1 MFELVNIVKKFEDR
15 TILDIPYLSFREN
28 KRYVLMGVN
37 GSGKTTLLRIMAGTL
52 EPDMGEVKN
61 IPREDMGY
69 MPQSPYAFGF
79 SVRRNVEMALPQSPS
94 SAEKAMRALKAV
106 GMDAMADARGHTL
119 SGGETQRMAFAR
131 MIALPRTLLL
141 LDEPTS
147 SADIQGMDQIE
158 ATLLRY
164 AADTGCTLI
173 LSTHSPA
180 QALRLAEEI
189 IFLDKGKIVEQGT
202 AQSVLRNPQNEDVKL
217 FLKHWKI

>member
-1 MFELVNIVKKFEDR
+1 
-15 TILDIPYLSFREN
+15 
-28 KRYVLMGVN
+28 
-37 GSGKTTLLRIMAGTL
+37 
-52 EPDMGEVKN
+52 
-61 IPREDMGY
+61 
-69 MPQSPYAFGF
+69 
-79 SVRRNVEMALPQSPS
+79 
-94 SAEKAMRALKAV
+94 
-106 GMDAMADARGHTL
+106 
-119 SGGETQRMAFAR
+119 MAFAR